1 MIEESWSGTIQTY
14 FIFKTDFEI
23 DKKSF
28 RRSMISDDPD
38 LSELWPNP
46 HLRLKMKFIFFFI
59 QLLYAQESNE
69 KQPNIIFVVADD
81 LGWADVNWNNKESL
95 KYWSPA

>member
-1 MIEESWSGTIQTY
+1 
-14 FIFKTDFEI
+14 
-23 DKKSF
+23 
-28 RRSMISDDPD
+28 MISDDPD
-38 LSELWPNP
+38 LSEFWPNP

-95 KYWSPA
+95 KYLSPA

>member
-1 MIEESWSGTIQTY
+1 MILD
-14 FIFKTDFEI
+14 DFN
-23 DKKSF
+23 
-28 RRSMISDDPD
+28 
-38 LSELWPNP
+38 LSAFWPNP

-59 QLLYAQESNE
+59 RLLYAQESNE

-95 KYWSPA
+95 KYLSPA